1 MKRIF
6 IFLIIITF
14 LSSLLGIVRIKD
26 IATFRGAMDSQ
37 FFGIGIVVGLNG
49 TGDDGYS
56 YSPTILNMFEKYGA
70 SIPKEDLKSTNTALV
85 MVLADIPAY
94 YKVGMKIDVYL
105 YAVGNA
111 KSIENGYLLKTDL
124 FGSDDNIYVSA
135 EGQVAPLDENNYRFK
150 VNGKIQN
157 GGTIIK
163 EIPQNIFKSEI
174 LTITLKPF
182 EFLSASVVTDV
193 INKKFGRNIAETYD
207 RTAIKLK
214 VPEEFKHDLIGFLSV
229 IEEIEV
235 IPSQVPLIVI
245 KSDNS
250 EILYGG
256 TEKVKDITYMTGI
269 YEINVKNN
277 STVSD
282 LIRALKIVGLTP
294 EKIIDILLYF
304 HSIGAIEAEIVVLK

>member
-1 MKRIF
+1 
-6 IFLIIITF
+6 
-14 LSSLLGIVRIKD
+14 LLGIVRIKD

-105 YAVGNA
+105 CAAGNA

-135 EGQVAPLDENNYRFK
+135 EGQVAPLDENDYRFK

-182 EFLSASVVTDV
+182 EFLSASVVTDA

-207 RTAIKLK
+207 KTAIKLK
-214 VPEEFKHDLIGFLSV
+214 IPEEFKHDLIGFLSV

>member
-135 EGQVAPLDENNYRFK
+135 EGQVAPLDENDYRFK
-150 VNGKIQN
+150 VNGEIQN

-182 EFLSASVVTDV
+182 EFLSASVVTDA

-207 RTAIKLK
+207 KTAIKLK
-214 VPEEFKHDLIGFLSV
+214 IPEEFKHDLIGFLSV

>member
-135 EGQVAPLDENNYRFK
+135 EGQVAPLDENDYRFK

-182 EFLSASVVTDV
+182 EFLSASVVTDA

-207 RTAIKLK
+207 KTAIKLK
-214 VPEEFKHDLIGFLSV
+214 IPEEFKHDLIGFLSV

>member
-26 IATFRGAMDSQ
+26 IAAFRGAMDSQ

-182 EFLSASVVTDV
+182 EFLSASVVTDA

-207 RTAIKLK
+207 KTAIKLK
-214 VPEEFKHDLIGFLSV
+214 IPEEFKHDLIGFLSV

>member
-26 IATFRGAMDSQ
+26 IATFRGAMDDQ

-135 EGQVAPLDENNYRFK
+135 EGQVAPLDENDYRFK
-150 VNGKIQN
+150 VNGEIQN

-182 EFLSASVVTDV
+182 EFLSASVVTDA

-207 RTAIKLK
+207 KTAIKLK
-214 VPEEFKHDLIGFLSV
+214 IPEEFKHDLIGFLSV

>member
-26 IATFRGAMDSQ
+26 IATFRGAMDGQ

-135 EGQVAPLDENNYRFK
+135 EGQVAPLDENDYRFK

-182 EFLSASVVTDV
+182 EFLSASVVTDA

-207 RTAIKLK
+207 KTAIKLK
-214 VPEEFKHDLIGFLSV
+214 IPEEFKHDLIGFLSV

>member
-135 EGQVAPLDENNYRFK
+135 EGQVAPLNENDYRFK

-182 EFLSASVVTDV
+182 EFLSASVVTDA

-207 RTAIKLK
+207 KTAIKLK
-214 VPEEFKHDLIGFLSV
+214 IPEEFKHDLIGFLSV

>member
-182 EFLSASVVTDV
+182 EFLSASVVTDA
-193 INKKFGRNIAETYD
+193 INKKFGGNIAETYD
-207 RTAIKLK
+207 KTAIKLK
-214 VPEEFKHDLIGFLSV
+214 IPEEFKHDLIGFLSV

>member
-26 IATFRGAMDSQ
+26 IATFRGAMDDQ

-182 EFLSASVVTDV
+182 EFLSASVVTDA

-207 RTAIKLK
+207 KTAIKLK
-214 VPEEFKHDLIGFLSV
+214 IPEEFKHDLIGFLSV

>member
-182 EFLSASVVTDV
+182 EFLSASVVTDA

-207 RTAIKLK
+207 KTAIKLK
-214 VPEEFKHDLIGFLSV
+214 IPEEFKHDLIGFLSV

>member
-26 IATFRGAMDSQ
+26 IATFRGAMDDQ

-135 EGQVAPLDENNYRFK
+135 EGQVAPLDENNHRFK

-182 EFLSASVVTDV
+182 EFLSASVVTDA

-207 RTAIKLK
+207 KTAIKLK
-214 VPEEFKHDLIGFLSV
+214 IPEEFKHDLIGFLSV